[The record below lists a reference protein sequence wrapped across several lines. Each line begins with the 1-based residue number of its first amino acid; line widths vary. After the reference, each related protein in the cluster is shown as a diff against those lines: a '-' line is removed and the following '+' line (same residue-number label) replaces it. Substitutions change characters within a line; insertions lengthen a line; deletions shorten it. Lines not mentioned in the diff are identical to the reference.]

1 MPAPAVRTFSH
12 RDFAVDR
19 LVEAKGDRRISL
31 CLPARNEAPTIGP
44 IVSTVRRHLMRK
56 QPLID
61 DIVVVDDGST
71 DGTPARAAGA
81 GARVVSAADI
91 APELGPGSGKGNA
104 MWKSLLVTEGEFVV
118 WCDAD
123 VRNFRPCFVTGLLGP
138 LLLEDGI
145 QFSKGFYERP
155 LDGVRGQGGRV
166 TELVARP
173 LISLFFPHLAM
184 FAQPLAGE
192 YAGRRDLL
200 EQVPF
205 VQGYGVDLGLLID
218 VVERVGIAAL
228 AQVDLG
234 VRVHR
239 NRSLDELGPQATA
252 VVHTALSR
260 AGLAAHPDSLPV
272 LTRPWR
278 EPEIVEVRERP
289 PVAQLPAAAQQ
300 AASGGAQLA

>member
-1 MPAPAVRTFSH
+1 MPAPAVRTSH
-12 RDFAVDR
+12 HNEFATDR

-31 CLPARNEAPTIGP
+31 VLPARNEAPTIGP
-44 IVSTVRRHLMRK
+44 IISAVRRHLMKRR
-56 QPLID
+56 PLVD
-61 DIVVVDDGST
+61 EIVVVDDSST
-71 DGTPARAAGA
+71 DGTAARAATA
-81 GARVVSAADI
+81 GARVVTASEV
-91 APELGPGSGKGNA
+91 APETGPGSGKGNA
-104 MWKSLLVTEGEFVV
+104 MWKSLLVTEGDFVV

-138 LLLEDGI
+138 LLTEDDV

-192 YAGRRDLL
+192 YAGRRDIL
-200 EQVPF
+200 EQVSF
-205 VQGYGVDLGLLID
+205 VQGYGVDIGLLID
-218 VVERVGIAAL
+218 IVDRVGL
-228 AQVDLG
+228 NRVAQVDLG

-252 VVHTALSR
+252 VLYTALAR
-260 AGLAAHPDSLPV
+260 AGLPARPDSLPV
-272 LTRPWR
+272 LARPWR

-289 PVAQLPAAAQQ
+289 PVAQLPARSARAT
-300 AASGGAQLA
+300 LA